1 MALEFYGNY
10 SLPFKTSPFS
20 IYTFVILL
28 FNNQIPWSFVKA
40 VKSWKQFWNM
50 LQFCSQMA

>member
-1 MALEFYGNY
+1 MTLEFYGNY

-20 IYTFVILL
+20 IYTFVMLL